1 MTTYDDRNGPVYAED
16 DTQVQRTLPTQ
27 RSEHEEPSQSAE
39 ATYGF
44 EPPVASDDYPAEALQ
59 RKRFGGANWG
69 AGFFGWLV
77 AVAMTTLLAA
87 VAAAAV
93 LGLGTT
99 GEAVPADLESTPN
112 GGVAAAAVGLAI
124 VMLAYFCGGYVA
136 GRMSRFDGGRQGL
149 AVWLVGL
156 LLTGA
161 AVGLGLVFGPQVT
174 LPDQVDL
181 PAPELAAS
189 ATGITV
195 LAAVAVAL
203 VCGLVAAV
211 LGGKVGC
218 RYHRKVDDAAYV

>member
-27 RSEHEEPSQSAE
+27 RTDYAEPSHSAE

-87 VAAAAV
+87 VAAAVV

-195 LAAVAVAL
+195 LVAVAVTL

>member
-1 MTTYDDRNGPVYAED
+1 MTTYDDRNGPAYAED
-16 DTQVQRTLPTQ
+16 DTQVHRTLPTQ
-27 RSEHEEPSQSAE
+27 RTEPQSAE
-39 ATYGF
+39 TTYGF

-59 RKRFGGANWG
+59 RRRFGGANWG

-77 AVAMTTLLAA
+77 VLAMTTLLAA
-87 VAAAAV
+87 VAATAV

-99 GEAVPADLESTPN
+99 GEVVPTDLEGTSN
-112 GGVAAAAVGLAI
+112 GDTAAAAVGLAI

-161 AVGLGLVFGPQVT
+161 AVGLGLVFGPEVT
-174 LPDQVDL
+174 LPDQADL
-181 PAPELAAS
+181 PAPELTTS
-189 ATGITV
+189 APGITV

-203 VCGLVAAV
+203 VCALVAAV

>member
-1 MTTYDDRNGPVYAED
+1 MTTYDDRNSPGYAED

-27 RSEHEEPSQSAE
+27 RTEHAERAEP
-39 ATYGF
+39 TYGF

-77 AVAMTTLLAA
+77 VVAMTALLAA
-87 VAAAAV
+87 GTAAAV

-99 GEAVPADLESTPN
+99 GGTAPTDLDSTPN
-112 GGVAAAAVGLAI
+112 GNIAAAAVGLAV
-124 VMLAYFCGGYVA
+124 VMLSYFCGGYVA

-161 AVGLGLVFGPQVT
+161 AVGLGLLFGPQVT
-174 LPDQVDL
+174 VPDQADL
-181 PAPELAAS
+181 PAPELATS